1 MNTIQVTNN
10 DWQTKNLTIKNATH
24 QVLKNGRV
32 IPTASNM
39 LRKASKI

>member
-1 MNTIQVTNN
+1 MNKIIINQG
-10 DWQTKNLTIKNATH
+10 DWATKNLTIKNATY

>member
-1 MNTIQVTNN
+1 MKLIIKQG
-10 DWQTKNLTIKNATH
+10 DWTTKVVEIKDASMMT
-24 QVLKNGRV
+24 LKNGRV